1 MLFRVPEAISECIGI
16 INILCFFVGAKIG
29 QKVIKG
35 EEIKTPDISK
45 LNPMNIQK
53 KREEKYE
60 VEKEKSKLETILRNI
75 ERYDGTDTGQEDVP
89 V

>member
-1 MLFRVPEAISECIGI
+1 METIILIISIGI
-16 INILCFFVGAKIG
+16 MNILCFFIGAKIG
-29 QKVIKG
+29 QKVVKG
-35 EEIKTPDISK
+35 EEIKAPDISK
-45 LNPMNIQK
+45 LNPINIQK

-60 VEKEKSKLETILRNI
+60 VEKEKNKLETILRNI

>member
-1 MLFRVPEAISECIGI
+1 METIILIVSIGI

-35 EEIKTPDISK
+35 EEIKAPDISK
-45 LNPMNIQK
+45 LNPINIQK

-89 V
+89 M

>member
-1 MLFRVPEAISECIGI
+1 METIILIISIGI
-16 INILCFFVGAKIG
+16 MNILCFFIGAKIG

-35 EEIKTPDISK
+35 EEIKAPDISK

-60 VEKEKSKLETILRNI
+60 VEKEKNKLETILRNI
-75 ERYDGTDTGQEDVP
+75 ERYDGTDAGQEDVP

>member
-1 MLFRVPEAISECIGI
+1 MNDTIILIISIGI
-16 INILCFFVGAKIG
+16 MNILCFFIGAKIG

-35 EEIKTPDISK
+35 EEIKAPDISK
-45 LNPMNIQK
+45 LNPINIQK

-60 VEKEKSKLETILRNI
+60 VEKEKNKLETILRNI